1 MKIVYCLKTK
11 KEIINA
17 MIAPDESYIYII
29 EGEQNT
35 PKQCNSKFENGEPV
49 LALIGFKVFQ
59 TRSLISQFERYCKF
73 IGGKMY
79 DDYAVF
85 DINNQKIN
93 VFLNMIKN

>member
-11 KEIINA
+11 KEITNV

-59 TRSLISQFERYCKF
+59 TTSLMSYAERYCKF
-73 IGGKMY
+73 INGKMY
-79 DDYAVF
+79 GDYAVF

-93 VFLNMIKN
+93 VFLNMIK